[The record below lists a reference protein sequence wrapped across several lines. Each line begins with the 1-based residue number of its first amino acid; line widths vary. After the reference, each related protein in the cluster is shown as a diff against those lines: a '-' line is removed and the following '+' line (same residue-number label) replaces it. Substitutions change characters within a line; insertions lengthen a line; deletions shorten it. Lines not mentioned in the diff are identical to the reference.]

1 MAIPP
6 PRNGAVIRYAYLW
19 REEKERGLIE
29 ARKDRPA
36 AVVLAHKDAA
46 TGQIITFV
54 LPITHSPPADLSV
67 VVEIAA
73 DAKAQLGLDGERSW
87 IVCDE
92 INRFNWPGYD
102 LRPVPG
108 ARPTR
113 WEYGM
118 LPRGLYE
125 QAKALFLDCRKRGRA
140 KVADRD

>member
-1 MAIPP
+1 VAIPP
-6 PRNGAVIRYAYLW
+6 PRNGAVIRYGYLW
-19 REEKERGLIE
+19 REEQERGLVE

-46 TGQIITFV
+46 TGQTFTFV
-54 LPITHSPPADLSV
+54 LPITHSPPADPSV
-67 VVEIAA
+67 AIEIPAEV
-73 DAKAQLGLDGERSW
+73 KTGLGLDGARSW

-92 INRFNWPGYD
+92 VNRFRWPGCD

-108 ARPTR
+108 TRPSR

-125 QAKALFLDCRKRGRA
+125 QAKALFLECRERGRA
-140 KVADRD
+140 RPADRA